1 MFTRRQMISGSTALA
16 VGSLATPTAS
26 AEDSTRIFTGTDKST
41 DARLGTV
48 RTLNSYHSFVVPK
61 TLAEWEARSQALR
74 EQLLVAMGLWPLPKR
89 TPLNAVIHGKIER
102 KGYTVEKVYFASQP
116 GHYVSGNLYRPTMPL
131 AAGEKRPAVLTPHGH
146 NKNGRFCETPDASIP
161 ELLKTKA
168 ESTPEAAKYHLQAKC
183 AMLARL
189 GFVVFHYDM
198 VGNADSL
205 AIPHAEGFKDVKA
218 ELWSQNAMG
227 LQTWNSFRA
236 YDFLES
242 LPDVDAKKIGVTGQS
257 GGGTQTFILC
267 ALDPR
272 PVVAFPAVMVSTTM
286 QGGCVCEN
294 CSLLRTHTDNVEV
307 AALFA
312 PKPMALSCADDW
324 TMQFLKDGYGLP
336 ELKKLYGLYGKEENV
351 AAKLWPEYPHNYNQP
366 AREFMYSW
374 FVKHLMGR
382 TEEIKETPFVPILPK
397 DLSVYDA
404 NHPRPQDEMNATAI
418 RQRWT
423 TEATEDAKLKSRE
436 VVLPAIRAMIA
447 SDLPTKIAIRK
458 GPLESKHEGFTMHR
472 AVIGR
477 ENERDAV
484 PFAGVYGPKLEAKC
498 VIWIHPKGKASLL
511 NGDSLAAPVK
521 SLVDAGYAV
530 VAIDL
535 LGTGEQAFSKPYT
548 VDPKFAGYTL
558 GYNRSLFANRV
569 HDILTGVA
577 FGQAILKS
585 KTIHLIAWGEFGP
598 LAPFAKLLAGDAV
611 TKTICDLNQ
620 FSFDAIQSIDDPML
634 LPGACKYGGLKTYVE
649 LCGPMLFAHNLP
661 KEIVESGTS
670 RVKAKLSD
678 ERAVEWLLETAK
690 P

>member
-1 MFTRRQMISGSTALA
+1 MEIRMFTRRQMISTTTTLA
-16 VGSLATPTAS
+16 VCNLSNANDAVKKNVFATTEVS
-26 AEDSTRIFTGTDKST
+26 KDS
-41 DARLGTV
+41 RLGAV
-48 RTLNSYHSFVVPK
+48 RTLYSYHSFRVPK
-61 TLAEWEARSQALR
+61 TLAEWEARSRLLR
-74 EQLLVAMGLWPLPKR
+74 EQLLVAMGLWPLPPR

-102 KGYTVEKVYFASQP
+102 TGYTVEKVYFASQP
-116 GHYVSGNLYRPTMPL
+116 GHYVSGNLYRPATPL

-146 NKNGRFCETPDASIP
+146 NTNGRFCETADASIP
-161 ELLKTKA
+161 QLLKTKA

-183 AMLARL
+183 AMLVRL

-205 AIPHAEGFKDVKA
+205 AIPHSEGFKDVKA

-242 LPDVDAKKIGVTGQS
+242 LPDVDPKKIGVTGQS

-267 ALDPR
+267 ALDSR
-272 PVVAFPAVMVSTTM
+272 PAVAFPAVMVSTTM

-294 CSLLRTHTDNVEV
+294 CSLLRTDTNNVEI

-382 TEEIKETPFVPILPK
+382 TEEVKETPFVPILPK

-404 NHPRPQDEMNATAI
+404 NHPRPQDEMNATAL
-418 RQRWT
+418 RKRWT
-423 TEATEDAKLKSRE
+423 TEATANAKLRSRE
-436 VVLPAIRAMIA
+436 VVLPALRAMIA
-447 SDLPTKIAIRK
+447 SDLPCKLATRIL
-458 GPLESKHEGFTMHR
+458 PVLSKQDGFRMQHGV
-472 AVIGR
+472 AGR
-477 ENERDAV
+477 EGEQDAV
-484 PFAGVYGPKLEAKC
+484 PFATMVGKSDGPTVL
-498 VIWIHPKGKASLL
+498 WIHPKGRSSLL
-511 NGDSLAAPVK
+511 DGDALAAPVK
-521 SLVDAGYAV
+521 QLIDAGYTV
-530 VAIDL
+530 VAPDL
-535 LGTGEQAFSKPYT
+535 LGTGKQTFGKPYT
-548 VDPKFAGYTL
+548 LDPKFAGYTL

-569 HDILTGVA
+569 HDILTGITYA
-577 FGQAILKS
+577 KS
-585 KTIHLIAWGEFGP
+585 KTPLRLIAWGEFGP

-611 TKTICDLNQ
+611 SKIVCDLNQ
-620 FSFDAIQSIDDPML
+620 FSFDAIQLIDDPML
-634 LPGACKYGGLKTYVE
+634 LPGACKFGGLSTFVD

-661 KEIVESGTS
+661 KDIVEMGTNRKS
-670 RVKAKLSD
+670 AKLSD
-678 ERAVEWLLETAK
+678 ERAVQWLLETAK

>member
-1 MFTRRQMISGSTALA
+1 MLTRRQMISTSTALA
-16 VGSLATPTAS
+16 VSSIDTPKAI
-26 AEDSTRIFTGTDKST
+26 AEELPRISTLIGKST
-41 DARLGTV
+41 DERLGTV
-48 RTLNSYHSFVVPK
+48 RTLNSYHTFLVPK
-61 TLAEWEARSQALR
+61 TLAEWETRSQALR

-89 TPLNAVIHGKIER
+89 TPLNAVIHGKIDR
-102 KGYTVEKVYFASQP
+102 HGYTVEKVYFASQP
-116 GHYVSGNLYRPTMPL
+116 GHYVSGNLYRPVTPL

-146 NKNGRFCETPDASIP
+146 NKNGRFCETADASIP
-161 ELLKTKA
+161 DLLKTKA

-205 AIPHAEGFKDVKA
+205 AIPHGEGFKDVKA

-242 LPDVDAKKIGVTGQS
+242 LPDVDPKKIGVTGQS

-272 PVVAFPAVMVSTTM
+272 PAVAFPAVMVSTTM

-294 CSLLRTHTDNVEV
+294 CSLLRSHTDNVEI

-312 PKPMALSCADDW
+312 PKPMAMSCADDW

-351 AAKLWPEYPHNYNQP
+351 AAKLWPQYPHNYNQP

-382 TEEIKETPFVPILPK
+382 TEDVKETPFVPILPK

-404 NHPRPQDEMNATAI
+404 NHPRPQDEMNATAL
-418 RQRWT
+418 RKRWT
-423 TEATEDAKLKSRE
+423 TEATTNVKLRSRE
-436 VVLPAIRAMIA
+436 VVLPALRAMIA
-447 SDLPTKIAIRK
+447 SHLPGKTITRNA
-458 GPLESKHEGFTMHR
+458 PFESKHDGVKMQH
-472 AVIGR
+472 VVVGR
-477 ENERDAV
+477 EGEQDAV
-484 PFAGVYGPKLEAKC
+484 PFATVVGKLEGPR
-498 VIWIHPKGKASLL
+498 VLWIHPRGRASLL
-511 NGDSLAAPVK
+511 DGDALAAPVK
-521 SLVDAGYAV
+521 QLVDAGYAV
-530 VAIDL
+530 VAPDL
-535 LGTGEQAFSKPYT
+535 LGTGNQTLAKPYKL
-548 VDPKFAGYTL
+548 DPKFAGYTL

-569 HDILTGVA
+569 HDILTGITYA
-577 FGQAILKS
+577 KS
-585 KTIHLIAWGEFGP
+585 KTPLHLIAWGEFGP

-611 TKTICDLNQ
+611 SKIVCDLNQ

-634 LPGACKYGGLKTYVE
+634 LPGACKFGGLSTFVD
-649 LCGPMLFAHNLP
+649 LCGATLFAHNLP
-661 KEIVESGTS
+661 KDVVETGAN
-670 RVKAKLSD
+670 RMKAKLSD
-678 ERAVEWLLETAK
+678 ERAVQWLIETVK

>member
-1 MFTRRQMISGSTALA
+1 MEMRMLTRRQMISTTTTLT
-16 VGSLATPTAS
+16 VGSVLTTKAI
-26 AEDSTRIFTGTDKST
+26 AEESPRISTLTGKST
-41 DARLGTV
+41 DSRLGAA
-48 RTLNSYHSFVVPK
+48 RTLNSYHSFNVPE
-61 TLAEWEARSQALR
+61 TLAKWEARSKVLR
-74 EQLLVAMGLWPLPKR
+74 EQLLVAMGLWPLPLR

-116 GHYVSGNLYRPTMPL
+116 GHYVSGNLYRPATPL

-161 ELLKTKA
+161 ALLKTKA

-205 AIPHAEGFKDVKA
+205 AIAHGEGFKDVKA
-218 ELWSQNAMG
+218 ELWSQSAMG

-272 PVVAFPAVMVSTTM
+272 PAVAFPAVMVSTTM

-382 TEEIKETPFVPILPK
+382 TEDVKETSFVPILPK

-404 NHPRPQDEMNATAI
+404 NHPRPQDELNVTAL
-418 RQRWT
+418 RKRWT
-423 TEATEDAKLKSRE
+423 TEATENAKLKSRE
-436 VVLPAIRAMIA
+436 VAIPALRAMIA
-447 SDLPTKIAIRK
+447 SELPNKIVTRIL
-458 GPLESKHEGFTMHR
+458 PVVSKHVGFLMQQ
-472 AVIGR
+472 VVVGR
-477 ENERDAV
+477 EGEQDAV
-484 PFAGVYGPKLEAKC
+484 PFATVPATVEIGKVL
-498 VIWIHPKGKASLL
+498 WIHPLGRDSLLDGKA
-511 NGDSLAAPVK
+511 LAAPVK
-521 SLVDAGYAV
+521 SLVDAGYTV
-530 VAIDL
+530 VAPDL
-535 LGTGEQAFSKPYT
+535 LGTGNQILGKPYAL
-548 VDPKFAGYTL
+548 DPKFAGYTL

-569 HDILTGVA
+569 HDILTGITYA
-577 FGQAILKS
+577 TS
-585 KTIHLIAWGEFGP
+585 KMLHVIAWGEFGP

-611 TKTICDLNQ
+611 SKTVCDLNQ

-634 LPGACKYGGLKTYVE
+634 LPGACKFGGLSTFVD

-661 KEIVESGTS
+661 KDIIVTGASH
-670 RVKAKLSD
+670 VKAKLSD
-678 ERAVEWLLETAK
+678 ERAVQWLLETAK